1 MASVEKGK
9 GREAALERVGREV
22 LRASAANEEEAERAA
37 SSPFLYGRVRAA
49 IAAERARREEADWW
63 RAALAVFWRA
73 VPAMAL
79 VAAFAFALSL
89 YAAAPGGGAA
99 GGVALLSPGDV
110 GVEGV
115 MFSEGRGLSND
126 EILDTIL
133 GEEEEGEGPR

>member
-9 GREAALERVGREV
+9 GQRAALERVGREV

-79 VAAFAFALSL
+79 VAALAFALSL
-89 YAAAPGGGAA
+89 FAAAPRGAA
-99 GGVALLSPGDV
+99 AAGAELLSPGDV

-115 MFSEGRGLSND
+115 MFAEGRAFSND

-133 GEEEEGEGPR
+133 DEGEGEGPR